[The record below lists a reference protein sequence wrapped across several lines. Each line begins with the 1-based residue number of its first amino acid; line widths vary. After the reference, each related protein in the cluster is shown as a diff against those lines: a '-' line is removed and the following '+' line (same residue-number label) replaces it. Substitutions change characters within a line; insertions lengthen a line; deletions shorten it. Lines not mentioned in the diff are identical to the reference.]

1 MVAFT
6 IENCIQQVLSRFELV
21 VLASYRAEEIG
32 RGSPIKIE
40 KLDNKNCELALR
52 EIAEKSQ
59 DINKLRQLYVKS
71 LQCNTKVD
79 EILSDESLML
89 DEGSDDLSID
99 GAEELIESE
108 FISVEEDSMDFES
121 DSKNIDDKRDDSE

>member
-1 MVAFT
+1 M
-6 IENCIQQVLSRFELV
+6 V

-32 RGSPIKIE
+32 RGAPVKTE
-40 KLDNKNCELALR
+40 KFDNKTCMLSLR

-59 DINKLRQLYVKS
+59 DINKLRQLYIKS

-79 EILSDESLML
+79 EILAEESSTLDESAQ
-89 DEGSDDLSID
+89 DLAIA
-99 GAEELIESE
+99 GAEELIENE

-121 DSKNIDDKRDDSE
+121 DSKNLDDKQNDSE